1 MMPLLAAEHPLSL
14 GEQIAN
20 QIAEDILQERL
31 KPGDA
36 IP

>member
-20 QIAEDILQERL
+20 RIAEDISQER
-31 KPGDA
+31 A
-36 IP
+36 